1 MLNVLLITHYSLSFT
16 SVWLWVITLV
26 FVATIVA
33 TYFYYRRTNP
43 MLTRGFRITLGVL
56 RGLALAALFFVFA
69 EPLLILE
76 NSESRPATVAVLV
89 DNSTSMARN
98 RHSTEQFAEIENIV
112 KGLESRLPADANIIR
127 YAFADTLSRNG
138 AIDGSYPV
146 TAIGNV
152 LNSLDKELAESNL
165 QGVILLSDGA
175 SNLGANP
182 VTAARSLGVPV
193 TTLGFGD
200 PNPLSDIKIAQI
212 NCNPVGFVGKDFPM
226 EIVIESRGFEN
237 LRLPIRIRH
246 GERTLVQSDINLEG
260 QGRQQKVAL
269 SFVPDKEG
277 EIVLEA
283 SAPVQANEESEKNN
297 SKQVSVKIRAS
308 QIRILLA
315 ASSLN
320 WDFKFIHRALAAKQ
334 DFKIDQ
340 SIVSPQRITGSVPFP
355 ENVDALGAYDALIL
369 LDFDSDWLAD
379 HKQLLDAFFERTGKG
394 MFFLAGENF
403 GNHSKTRLPPDLL
416 PYQPVKSSIAVVK
429 QETQFQLTE
438 RGRIHPLMHLA
449 EDGASTQRLLN
460 KLPPFAG
467 FLRTE
472 NLRPEATV
480 IAVLPGAVTADLSI
494 PIMAAQRY
502 RNGKVAMLSA
512 FPFWRLDF
520 LAKSINES
528 DSTYNKMIDNLVL
541 WLVAREDVE
550 RVTITPERPIFIAGE
565 SVRLNARVLNESY
578 IPVDD
583 AEVEASLR
591 SRQNPADSMVVSFRF
606 DRPGNYS
613 ADLHYL
619 PSGEYEVKGTVKR
632 EGVAIGRPQASF
644 IVEPYSLEDLS
655 QTANFDAL
663 KRISEVSGG
672 QFYAVADTAS
682 ITQFPGLEPKTFT
695 SRSEMTLFDNKFL
708 LIFIILMLCTEWY
721 LRKRYQLL

>member
-1 MLNVLLITHYSLSFT
+1 MPNVLLVTHYSLSFT
-16 SVWLWVITLV
+16 SVWLWVIALA
-26 FVATIVA
+26 FLATIIA

-43 MLTRGFRITLGVL
+43 MLTRGFRITLGIL

-69 EPLLILE
+69 EPLLVLE
-76 NSESRPATVAVLV
+76 DSESKPATVAILV

-98 RHSTEQFAEIENIV
+98 RHSTEQFAQIENIV
-112 KGLESRLPADANIIR
+112 SGIQSKLPAGSEVIR
-127 YAFADTLSRNG
+127 YAFADTLTRNG
-138 AIDGSYPV
+138 VIDGSFPV

-152 LNSLDKELAESNL
+152 LNTLDKELAESNL

-182 VTAARSLGVPV
+182 VSEARSLGVPV
-193 TTLGFGD
+193 TTIGFGD
-200 PNPLSDIKIAQI
+200 PNPLPDIKISQI
-212 NCNPVGFVGKDFPM
+212 NCNPIGFVGKDFPM
-226 EIVIESRGFEN
+226 EIIIESRGFEN
-237 LRLPIRIRH
+237 LRLPIRIRQ
-246 GERTLVQSDINLEG
+246 GERILVQSDIDLEG

-269 SFVPDKEG
+269 SFAPSKEG
-277 EIVLEA
+277 DVVLEA

-315 ASSLN
+315 SASLN

-340 SIVSPQRITGSVPFP
+340 SITSPQRITGTIPFP
-355 ENVDALGAYDALIL
+355 ENVDALAAYDALLL

-379 HKQLLDAFFERTGKG
+379 RKQLLDAFFERTGKG

-403 GNHSKTRLPPDLL
+403 GSRPKTRLPADIL
-416 PYQPVKSSIAVVK
+416 PYQPVKTAFAVVQ
-429 QETQFQLTE
+429 QETNLQLTE
-438 RGRIHPLMHLA
+438 RGRIHPLMRLS
-449 EDGASTQRLLN
+449 EDGATTQRLLN
-460 KLPPFAG
+460 GLPPFAG
-467 FLRTE
+467 FLRAE

-480 IAVLPGAVTADLSI
+480 IGIVPGAATPDQSI

-502 RNGKVAMLSA
+502 RNGKIAMLSA
-512 FPFWRLDF
+512 FPLWRLDF

-528 DSTYNKMIDNLVL
+528 DSTYNKMLDNLVL

-565 SVRLNARVLNESY
+565 SVRLNARILDESY
-578 IPVDD
+578 IPIDD

-591 SRQNPADSMVVSFRF
+591 SRQNPGDSMVVSFRY

-632 EGVAIGRPQASF
+632 EGVAIGRPLSSF
-644 IVEPYSLEDLS
+644 IVEPYSLEDLA

-672 QFYAVADTAS
+672 QFYAVSDTAS
-682 ITQFPGLEPKTFT
+682 ITQFSGLAPKIFT